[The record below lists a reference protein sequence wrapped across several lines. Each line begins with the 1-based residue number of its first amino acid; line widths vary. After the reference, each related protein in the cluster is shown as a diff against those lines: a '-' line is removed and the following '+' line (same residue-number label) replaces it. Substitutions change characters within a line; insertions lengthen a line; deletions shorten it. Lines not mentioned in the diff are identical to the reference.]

1 MKKLKE
7 YFFSDDR
14 KLGVRVGFSVLACSA
29 FVITFLLAAPLEIF
43 FANTLFIEYTVSE
56 VMLPVVLSG
65 AAAFCLLFGLS
76 FLLRGRVFN
85 WYVSLLSGLSLAA
98 YIQVLFMNSSVMLLD
113 GTKVHWE
120 HMDTAAAVGGC
131 VWLIIIAAF
140 FVLLVCSKKIWKGV
154 VTYICVLISILQ
166 VVSVV
171 SVVFMSEIHKKDMVF
186 ATNDGQLSLSE
197 KHNVVVLVVDSFD
210 ASFAQEVMDNSPEY
224 FDEFE
229 GFTWYKNTIS
239 HYFRTFPNVSY
250 LFSGEEYNYDVEY
263 DEYMKKAWKEKNF
276 FSDIKAGGYNSRVY
290 LHQKYVNPDLDFM
303 EEYCDNYKKADRN
316 VYSLELEK
324 QMLILSLYRTAP
336 VCFKPYF
343 ETDTEQI
350 NSAFALK
357 SGEQLHTSDAYF
369 YNCLLSEG
377 IDTNNNTAE
386 KGTFTY
392 YHFNG
397 CHGPY
402 KFDENC
408 QVTSK
413 KVTSA
418 EATRGALTNIS
429 EYLSQ
434 LKKNSIYE
442 NSTIIITADH
452 GITGKYTEL
461 DKERTISLF
470 YKPAGV
476 SEGEMKEDFSPQQ
489 LSNVVPTVLK
499 EMGLEYSS
507 YGTPFDEVKE
517 GYDVVRYFYMSAA
530 SEDGRV
536 RENELL
542 KYEVRGDA
550 NDFKNWKLIER
561 MPIIYPFLKG

>member
-1 MKKLKE
+1 MKKLKA
-7 YFFSDDR
+7 YLFSDNR
-14 KLGVRVGFSVLACSA
+14 KTSTRAALSALACMA

-56 VMLPVVLSG
+56 VMLPVVLTG
-65 AAAFCLLFGLS
+65 VVAFGVLFGLS
-76 FLLRGRVFN
+76 FAFRGRVFN

-131 VWLIIIAAF
+131 VWLLIIVAF
-140 FVLLVCSKKIWKGV
+140 FVVLRINKKIWKGV

-171 SVVFMSEIHKKDMVF
+171 SVVFMSEIHEKDMVF
-186 ATNDGQLSLSE
+186 ATNDGELSLSE
-197 KHNVVVLVVDSFD
+197 KHNVIVLVADSFD
-210 ASFAQEVMDNSPEY
+210 ASFAQEVMDNNPEY

-250 LFSGEEYNYDVEY
+250 LFSGEEYNYDIEY
-263 DEYMKKAWKEKNF
+263 DEYMDKAWKGNNF
-276 FSDIKAGGYNSRVY
+276 FSDAKEGGYSSRVY

-303 EEYCDNYKKADRN
+303 EEYCENYKRAKRN
-316 VYSLELEK
+316 VYSMELEK
-324 QMLILSLYRTAP
+324 QMLILSLYRCAP
-336 VCFKPYF
+336 VYFKPYF
-343 ETDTEQI
+343 ETDTDQI
-350 NSAFALK
+350 NSAFALE
-357 SGEQLHTSDAYF
+357 SGEQLHTSDAVF
-369 YNCLLSEG
+369 YKHLLSKG
-377 IDTNNNTAE
+377 IDTDNNTAE

-408 QVTSK
+408 RFTSK
-413 KVTSA
+413 KVTSS
-418 EATRGALTNIS
+418 EATRGVLTNIS

-434 LKKNSIYE
+434 LKENGIYE

-452 GITGKYTEL
+452 GITGKFTEL
-461 DKERTISLF
+461 DKQRVISLF

-499 EMGLEYSS
+499 EMGLEYST

-517 GYDVVRYFYMSAA
+517 GDDVVRYFYMSAA

-542 KYEVRGDA
+542 KYEVRNDA

-561 MPIIYPFLKG
+561 MPITYPFLTG